1 MKTVIRIS
9 QNYMSDLSYEL
20 FKEELYYLVNETDLE
35 ILCKIK
41 NDKFINPVE
50 QAKNYSTDGV
60 EFKYKTTIE
69 AKGYSQSDWQ
79 KYLIFHNVEKDN
91 ENLIRLVDELKKSF
105 THMNDYWVEKFER
118 IEIDGK
124 IFDAEPHD
132 YTSLCIRDIEFPDED
147 DVLKTYLDIY
157 GKDYDEVIINI

>member
-1 MKTVIRIS
+1 MKTVLRIS
-9 QNYMSDLSYEL
+9 LEYTGSVSHESFM
-20 FKEELYYLVNETDLE
+20 EELIYLVNETDLE

-60 EFKYKTTIE
+60 KFKYKTTVE

-79 KYLIFHNVEKDN
+79 EYTIYHNVEKDN

-118 IEIDGK
+118 EEINGK
-124 IFDAEPHD
+124 NFDAEPHD
-132 YTSLCIRDIEFPDED
+132 YTSFCIRDIEFPDED